1 MKKAFV
7 GAAIRCNSC
16 WPEVC
21 WCGLSFSCVRR
32 LENARNGSDRSYHV
46 WSGLIERASSFL
58 SWFRHDMSQTSDP
71 LLVIIFI

>member
-1 MKKAFV
+1 MVWFV
-7 GAAIRCNSC
+7 
-16 WPEVC
+16 
-21 WCGLSFSCVRR
+21 FSCVRR

-71 LLVIIFI
+71 LLVLL